1 MLIKNKNYLINLL
14 AVLLTFFA
22 SGALAAETFTKGIVK
37 KINAGAGKV
46 TIIHEEIV
54 DLEMPPMTMVFRA
67 NEEIISQLAP
77 GQDVYFLVKRVNG
90 KLTIVDLKFE
100 R

>member
-1 MLIKNKNYLINLL
+1 MLIRKNYLMHFL
-14 AVLLTFFA
+14 AASLTFFTA
-22 SGALAAETFTKGIVK
+22 GALAAETFTKGTVK
-37 KINAGAGKV
+37 KMNTGAGKV

>member
-1 MLIKNKNYLINLL
+1 M
-14 AVLLTFFA
+14 
-22 SGALAAETFTKGIVK
+22 
-37 KINAGAGKV
+37 
-46 TIIHEEIV
+46 

>member
-1 MLIKNKNYLINLL
+1 MHFL
-14 AVLLTFFA
+14 AASLTFFTA
-22 SGALAAETFTKGIVK
+22 GALAAENFTKGTVK
-37 KINAGAGKV
+37 KMNTGAGKV

>member
-1 MLIKNKNYLINLL
+1 MN
-14 AVLLTFFA
+14 T
-22 SGALAAETFTKGIVK
+22 
-37 KINAGAGKV
+37 GAGKV